1 MTHCEPHSQHRM
13 NYEPEVSMKKTIFFI
28 LTMFSL
34 LLAACDA
41 QQTTPAVTT
50 PSVVET
56 NVIAEGR
63 LVPAQNLLVFPQ
75 ARGTVTEI
83 LVEEGQSVSKGD
95 VLIRLGDRES
105 AEAALAAARL
115 ELTQAQRAYDDF
127 IRVAGLNAAAA
138 WQEYQQAQIRRAA
151 AQKEWE
157 KVKPT
162 DVQDEI
168 DKAEA
173 DVRDLQKKLEDAQ
186 KEFDKYKDLK
196 TDNPTRR
203 KAEDELRTAEANYN
217 EAVRKVEEL
226 RRKVDAPKAALEAAL
241 AAEAEAKRKF
251 ENTLNGT
258 ADPDQKAL
266 LEARLNNAKAQV
278 TAAEKALSNYEVR
291 APISGVVTDVNVIA
305 GELLGPEKFAVQ
317 MADFSA
323 WYVETTD
330 LNELEVVNIK
340 EGQQVEIRPD
350 ALEDLVLT
358 GVVERI
364 GQSFRIQG
372 GDVLYKVKIRLTET
386 DPALRW
392 GMTVEATFLP

>member
-1 MTHCEPHSQHRM
+1 MT
-13 NYEPEVSMKKTIFFI
+13 KKLSFVFFV
-28 LTMFSL
+28 LAL
-34 LLAACDA
+34 LLAACGA
-41 QQTTPAVTT
+41 QETPVATVTAPVT
-50 PSVVET
+50 DSG
-56 NVIAEGR
+56 VIAEGR

-95 VLIRLGDRES
+95 VLLRLGDRES

-127 IRVAGLNAAAA
+127 IRAAGLNAAAA

-173 DVRDLQKKLEDAQ
+173 DVRDRQKKLEDAQ

-217 EAVRKVEEL
+217 EAIRKVEEL

-251 ENTLNGT
+251 ENTLNGA
-258 ADPDQKAL
+258 ADPEQKAL

-278 TAAEKALSNYEVR
+278 AAAEKALSNYEVR
-291 APISGVVTDVNVIA
+291 APISGVVTDVNVVV
-305 GELLGPEKFAVQ
+305 GELLGSEKFAVQ
-317 MADFSA
+317 MADFTA

-350 ALEDLVLT
+350 ALETLVLT

-372 GDVLYKVKIRLTET
+372 GDVLYKVKIRLTQT

-392 GMTVEATFLP
+392 GMTVEVTFLP

>member
-1 MTHCEPHSQHRM
+1 MT
-13 NYEPEVSMKKTIFFI
+13 KKLSFVF
-28 LTMFSL
+28 LVLAL
-34 LLAACDA
+34 LLAACGA
-41 QQTTPAVTT
+41 QETPAAPVTAPVT
-50 PSVVET
+50 DSS
-56 NVIAEGR
+56 VIAEGR

-95 VLIRLGDRES
+95 VLLRLGDRES

-115 ELTQAQRAYDDF
+115 ELSQAQRAYDDF
-127 IRVAGLNAAAA
+127 IRAAGLNAAAA

-173 DVRDLQKKLEDAQ
+173 DVRDRQKKLEDAQ

-203 KAEDELRTAEANYN
+203 KAEDDLRTAEANYN
-217 EAVRKVEEL
+217 EAIRKVEEL

-251 ENTLNGT
+251 ENTLNGA
-258 ADPDQKAL
+258 ADPEQKAL

-291 APISGVVTDVNVIA
+291 APISGVVTDVNVVV

-330 LNELEVVNIK
+330 LNELEVVNIQ

-350 ALEDLVLT
+350 ALENLVLT
-358 GVVERI
+358 GAVERI

-372 GDVLYKVKIRLTET
+372 GDVLYKVKIRLTKT

-392 GMTVEATFLP
+392 GMTVEVTFLP

>member
-1 MTHCEPHSQHRM
+1 MT
-13 NYEPEVSMKKTIFFI
+13 KKLSFVF
-28 LTMFSL
+28 LVLAL
-34 LLAACDA
+34 LLAACGA
-41 QQTTPAVTT
+41 QEAPAAPITAPVTN
-50 PSVVET
+50 SG
-56 NVIAEGR
+56 VIAEGR

-95 VLIRLGDRES
+95 VLLRLGDRES

-127 IRVAGLNAAAA
+127 IRAAGLNAAAA

-173 DVRDLQKKLEDAQ
+173 DVRDRQKKLEDAQ

-203 KAEDELRTAEANYN
+203 KAEDDLRTAEASYN
-217 EAVRKVEEL
+217 EAIRKVEEL

-251 ENTLNGT
+251 ENTLNGA
-258 ADPDQKAL
+258 ADPEQKAL

-278 TAAEKALSNYEVR
+278 AAAEKALSNYEVR
-291 APISGVVTDVNVIA
+291 APISGVVTDVNVIV

-350 ALEDLVLT
+350 ALETLVLT

-372 GDVLYKVKIRLTET
+372 GDVLYKVKIRLTQT

-392 GMTVEATFLP
+392 GMTVEVTFLP

>member
-1 MTHCEPHSQHRM
+1 MTKKLSF
-13 NYEPEVSMKKTIFFI
+13 VS
-28 LTMFSL
+28 LVLAL
-34 LLAACDA
+34 LLAACGA
-41 QQTTPAVTT
+41 QETPVAPLTAPVTD
-50 PSVVET
+50 SG
-56 NVIAEGR
+56 VIAEGR
-63 LVPAQNLLVFPQ
+63 LLPAQNLLVFPQ

-83 LVEEGQSVSKGD
+83 LVEEGQSVSKDD
-95 VLIRLGDRES
+95 VLVRLGDRES
-105 AEAALAAARL
+105 AEAALAAAQL

-127 IRVAGLNAAAA
+127 IRTAGLSAANA
-138 WQEYQQAQIRRAA
+138 WQEYQQAQVARAA

-157 KVKPT
+157 KVKPI

-168 DKAEA
+168 DQAEA
-173 DVRDLQKKLEDAQ
+173 DVRDQKKKLEDAQ

-203 KAEDELRTAEANYN
+203 KADDELRAAEANYN
-217 EAVRKVEEL
+217 EALRKVEEL
-226 RRKVDAPKAALEAAL
+226 QRQIDGPKAALESAL

-251 ENTLNGT
+251 ENTLNGA

-266 LEARLNNAKAQV
+266 LEARLNNAKAQA

-291 APISGVVTDVNVIA
+291 APISGVATDVNVTV

-317 MADFSA
+317 LADFSV

-350 ALEDLVLT
+350 ALENLVLT

-372 GDVLYKVKIRLTET
+372 GDVLYQVKIKLS
-386 DPALRW
+386 DNNPALRW
-392 GMTVEATFLP
+392 GMTVEVTFLP

>member
-1 MTHCEPHSQHRM
+1 MT
-13 NYEPEVSMKKTIFFI
+13 KKLSFVF
-28 LTMFSL
+28 LVLAL
-34 LLAACDA
+34 LLAACGA
-41 QQTTPAVTT
+41 QETPAAPVTAPVT
-50 PSVVET
+50 DSS
-56 NVIAEGR
+56 VIAEGR

-95 VLIRLGDRES
+95 VLLRLGDRES

-115 ELTQAQRAYDDF
+115 ELSQAQRAYDDF
-127 IRVAGLNAAAA
+127 IRAAGLNAAAA

-173 DVRDLQKKLEDAQ
+173 DVRDRQKKLEDAQ

-203 KAEDELRTAEANYN
+203 KAEDDLRTAEANYN
-217 EAVRKVEEL
+217 EAIRKVEEL

-251 ENTLNGT
+251 ENTLNGA
-258 ADPDQKAL
+258 ADPEQKAL

-291 APISGVVTDVNVIA
+291 APISGVVTDVNVVV

-350 ALEDLVLT
+350 ALENLVLT
-358 GVVERI
+358 GAVERI

-372 GDVLYKVKIRLTET
+372 GDVLYKVKIRLTKT

-392 GMTVEATFLP
+392 GMTVEVTFLP

>member
-1 MTHCEPHSQHRM
+1 MT
-13 NYEPEVSMKKTIFFI
+13 KKLLFVV
-28 LTMFSL
+28 LAFSL
-34 LLAACDA
+34 LLAACA
-41 QQTTPAVTT
+41 AQTTPAPAASAPVAD
-50 PSVVET
+50 SG
-56 NVIAEGR
+56 VIAEGR
-63 LVPAQNLLVFPQ
+63 VLPAENLLVFPQ

-83 LVEEGQSVSKGD
+83 LVEEGQTVSKGE
-95 VLIRLGDRES
+95 VLIRLGDRE
-105 AEAALAAARL
+105 AAQANLAAAQL

-127 IRVAGLNAAAA
+127 IRAAGLNAAAA

-173 DVRDLQKKLEDAQ
+173 DVRDLKKKLEDAQ
-186 KEFDKYKDLK
+186 EEFDKYKDLK

-203 KAEDELRTAEANYN
+203 KAEDDLRTAEANYN
-217 EAVRKVEEL
+217 EALRKVEEL
-226 RRKVDAPKAALEAAL
+226 RRRVDGPKAALDAAL
-241 AAEAEAKRKF
+241 AAEAEARRKF
-251 ENTLNGT
+251 ENTLNGA
-258 ADPDQKAL
+258 ADPEQKAL
-266 LEARLNNAKAQV
+266 LEARLNNAKAQ
-278 TAAEKALSNYEVR
+278 TAAAEKALSNYDIR
-291 APISGVVTDVNVIA
+291 APFDGVVTDVNVTV

-330 LNELEVVNIK
+330 LNELEVVNIR

-350 ALEDLVLT
+350 ALEDLTLT
-358 GVVERI
+358 GVVEHI

-372 GDVLYKVKIRLTET
+372 GDVLYKVKIRLTEA

-392 GMTVEATFLP
+392 GMTVEITFLP

>member
-1 MTHCEPHSQHRM
+1 MT
-13 NYEPEVSMKKTIFFI
+13 KKLSFVF
-28 LTMFSL
+28 LVLAL
-34 LLAACDA
+34 LLAACGA
-41 QQTTPAVTT
+41 QETPVALTSAPVTD
-50 PSVVET
+50 SG
-56 NVIAEGR
+56 VIAEGR

-75 ARGTVTEI
+75 ARGTVTDI
-83 LVEEGQSVSKGD
+83 LVQDGQSVSKGD
-95 VLIRLGDRES
+95 VLVRLGDRES
-105 AEAALAAARL
+105 AEAALAAAQL

-127 IRVAGLNAAAA
+127 IRTAGLSAANA
-138 WQEYQQAQIRRAA
+138 WQEYQQAQVARAA

-157 KVKPT
+157 KVKPA

-173 DVRDLQKKLEDAQ
+173 DVRDQKKKLEDAQ

-203 KAEDELRTAEANYN
+203 KAEDDLRTAEANYN
-217 EAVRKVEEL
+217 EAIRKVEEL
-226 RRKVDAPKAALEAAL
+226 RRQVDAPKAALEAAL
-241 AAEAEAKRKF
+241 AAETETKRKF
-251 ENTLNGT
+251 ENTLNGA

-291 APISGVVTDVNVIA
+291 APISGVATDVNVTV

-317 MADFSA
+317 LADFSV

-350 ALEDLVLT
+350 ALENLVLT

-372 GDVLYKVKIRLTET
+372 GDVLYQVKIKLSDT

-392 GMTVEATFLP
+392 GMTVEVTFLP